1 MIGWNDAERRLTEE
15 LGRPPVRDPMSV
27 MDGVTLPNDNLV
39 GVGFGC
45 WDSVR
50 DIVIGVAWT
59 GGGEERSGV
68 TTC

>member
-1 MIGWNDAERRLTEE
+1 
-15 LGRPPVRDPMSV
+15 MSV

-50 DIVIGVAWT
+50 DLLIGVAWT